1 MNTPASSHR
10 RASALTRERIIE
22 AAVALLDE
30 SGEPGLT
37 FRALAQRLETGAGA
51 IYWHI
56 DDKRDLV
63 LAACDLFVGPAV
75 QAPADDAPDE
85 RIRAIAI
92 GLFDAMEAHPWMG
105 AALAVAAG
113 ELPLVRI
120 LEALGQQVR
129 ALGVDDAGQW
139 STTQALMSYILGV
152 GGQHAARSQ
161 LARQQNLQR
170 TRALT
175 EVAQRWA
182 ELDADDYPFTRSMA
196 AQLPHHDDRADFMVG
211 VDLILSGVAQ
221 QIAAQ
226 R

>member
-1 MNTPASSHR
+1 MNTPATSSR
-10 RASALTRERIIE
+10 RASALTRDRIIE
-22 AAVALLDE
+22 AAVGLLDE
-30 SGEPGLT
+30 SGEAGLT

-75 QAPADDAPDE
+75 RAPADDAPDV

-129 ALGVDDAGQW
+129 ALAVDEADQW

-170 TRALT
+170 TRALN
-175 EVAQRWA
+175 EVAQAWA
-182 ELDADDYPFTRSMA
+182 ELDADVYPFTRSMA
-196 AQLPHHDDRADFMVG
+196 LQLPNHDDRADFMAG
-211 VDLILSGVAQ
+211 VDLILNG
-221 QIAAQ
+221 IAQ
-226 R
+226 RIG